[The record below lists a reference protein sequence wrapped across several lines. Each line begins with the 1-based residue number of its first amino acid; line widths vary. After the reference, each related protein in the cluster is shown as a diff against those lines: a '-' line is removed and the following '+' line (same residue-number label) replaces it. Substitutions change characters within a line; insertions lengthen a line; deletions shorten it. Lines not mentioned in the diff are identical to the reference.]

1 MKRIFLLFLC
11 FSTYLCAQESSSI
24 EIESKKLED
33 LCKKNGNNPDSL
45 KFYGNKLLKLGKDN
59 NHYKSI
65 VEGYFA
71 IGYSTSMTK
80 NQDVF
85 ITYLDSALL
94 YKNEIINDYFSDVA
108 RIMRNKAI
116 AYTKKGE
123 FNEAE
128 QVFKEIIAECLQRND
143 IPSIAY
149 NYNSLGILEK
159 ERGDFNKALKYYEKA
174 LTIWD
179 SLGNEKSKATV
190 FLNIGVSQSNL
201 ANYNQ
206 AIASYHHGLSLAIK
220 NNIQKEEYRFY
231 NNLASVYIAIK
242 ENDSANFYLE
252 KIIPYYS
259 KIKKNYNLSL
269 AYMNLGQV
277 KLNEQDHENAYLY
290 LIQSLEGLKASQNT
304 KSITQNYRLIA
315 QALYEQK
322 KYEDAIIYLD
332 SANALSKKYNLKVNF
347 DKEHDLYAKLFEAQG
362 NFQKANESLKIKDSI
377 QKKQYLSETTNAYNQ
392 ILVEQKVKNKDN
404 TINELEEQ
412 KSFYKS
418 NLFISFLIVLILAI
432 VSFLLFKRYKNQ
444 KSEVI
449 QLQNQLDSFND
460 EFSKKKEEAISTN
473 AILKLKSNA
482 VLNTTEILYIKS
494 DGHYAEI
501 SLEGREKPEI
511 ERTSLSSLLEVLP
524 KQDFVRIHK
533 SYVVNIHK
541 IKIINSTEV
550 MLENGEWIKLSRTYK
565 QLLKDLL
572 NKTN

>member
-1 MKRIFLLFLC
+1 MKSFFLLFLC

-24 EIESKKLED
+24 ETESNRLVA
-33 LCKKNGNNPDSL
+33 LCKKNGNKPDSL
-45 KFYGNKLLKLGKDN
+45 SFYGHKLLKLGKEN
-59 NHYKSI
+59 NHYKAI

-71 IGYSTSMTK
+71 QGYAASMTK
-80 NQDVF
+80 NQDIF

-94 YKNEIINDYFSDVA
+94 YKEEIIDDHFSDVA

-116 AYTKKGE
+116 AYTKKGD

-128 QVFKEIIAECLQRND
+128 KVFKEIIAACLERND
-143 IPSIAY
+143 IPSVAY

-159 ERGDFNKALKYYEKA
+159 ERGDFKKALKYYDKA

-179 SLGNEKSKATV
+179 SIGNEKSKATV

-206 AIASYHHGLSLAIK
+206 AITSYHHGLSLAK
-220 NNIQKEEYRFY
+220 KHNIQKEEYRFY
-231 NNLASVYIAIK
+231 NNLASVYIAIE

-259 KIKKNYNLSL
+259 KAKNNYSLSL

-277 KLNEQDHENAYLY
+277 KLNEQDLENAYL
-290 LIQSLEGLKASQNT
+290 LLTQSLEGLKASQNA
-304 KSITQNYRLIA
+304 KSISQNYRLIA
-315 QALYEQK
+315 KTLYEQK
-322 KYEDAIIYLD
+322 KYDDALIYLD
-332 SANALSKKYNLKVNF
+332 SANTLSKKHHLKVNF

-377 QKKQYLSETTNAYNQ
+377 QKRQYVSETTNKYNQ
-392 ILVEQKVKNKDN
+392 ILVAQKVKNKDN
-404 TINELEEQ
+404 TITTLKEQ
-412 KSFYKS
+412 KTFYQS
-418 NLFISFLIVLILAI
+418 NLFFSFLIVLILAI
-432 VSFLLFKRYKNQ
+432 IAFFLFKRYKSQ
-444 KSEVI
+444 KTEVI
-449 QLQNQLDSFND
+449 ALQKQLDSFND
-460 EFSKKKEEAISTN
+460 NFSKTQEEAIPPS
-473 AILKLKSNA
+473 AILKLKSKA

-511 ERTSLSSLLEVLP
+511 ERASLTSLLELLP

-572 NKTN
+572 NKSN